1 VDAAS
6 FLDARDRRAARIAE
20 LLQSAPARGGRVVVW
35 ITVNVPGPDKRPPGI
50 DGIFE
55 AAVAAA
61 ARLPG
66 AAVAFEGCDLLGPFV
81 ALVAAGTPAD
91 IKRAA
96 VAVEEAVPARRLIDV
111 DVYDETGRA
120 MDRARLGLP
129 QRACLVCSE
138 PAREC
143 IRLGRHDPSALALA
157 VAALLDPDGPR
168 ALADALVDGA
178 RTELALTPKPGL
190 VDRRDNGSHPDLS
203 FALMSRSI
211 DLLPVYFEELLA
223 LRRSGAGL
231 DACIDA
237 GRRAE
242 RRMFDALGTNA
253 HRGYIFLCGL
263 LLVAVCDTLDVSTDS
278 AARHGL
284 APATDLARRQRFAG
298 LRRAVRALAAEF
310 FIRGAAPGTPAPSN
324 GARARLLH
332 GVDGIRAE
340 ALAGLPSVFDT
351 GFPAFEDALAR
362 WGNETTASYALLAVL
377 MQRVEDTTA
386 IHRCGPDGLARLR
399 RDGRTLAGL
408 VASGTDA
415 VPQLD
420 AWNDQYRRLGLTMG
434 GVADCMAVVFAL
446 RQCGGAAPSAAAL

>member
-1 VDAAS
+1 V
-6 FLDARDRRAARIAE
+6 LAR
-20 LLQSAPARGGRVVVW
+20 
-35 ITVNVPGPDKRPPGI
+35 
-50 DGIFE
+50 
-55 AAVAAA
+55 
-61 ARLPG
+61 
-66 AAVAFEGCDLLGPFV
+66 
-81 ALVAAGTPAD
+81 ALVA
-91 IKRAA
+91 
-96 VAVEEAVPARRLIDV
+96 
-111 DVYDETGRA
+111 
-120 MDRARLGLP
+120 
-129 QRACLVCSE
+129 
-138 PAREC
+138 
-143 IRLGRHDPSALALA
+143 
-157 VAALLDPDGPR
+157 
-168 ALADALVDGA
+168 GA

-223 LRRSGAGL
+223 LRSSRAGL

-263 LLVAVCDTLDVSTDS
+263 LLVAACDAQDVSTDT
-278 AARHGL
+278 ATRHASG
-284 APATDLARRQRFAG
+284 PDLAGCQRFAG
-298 LRRAVRALAAEF
+298 LRRAVRALAADF
-310 FIRGAAPGTPAPSN
+310 FIRGAAPGTTAPSN

-351 GFPAFEDALAR
+351 GLPAFEDTLAR
-362 WGNETTASYALLAVL
+362 WGNATTASYALLGVL

-408 VASGTDA
+408 VASGTDP
-415 VPQLD
+415 VPQLE
-420 AWNDQYRRLGLTMG
+420 A
-434 GVADCMAVVFAL
+434 
-446 RQCGGAAPSAAAL
+446 